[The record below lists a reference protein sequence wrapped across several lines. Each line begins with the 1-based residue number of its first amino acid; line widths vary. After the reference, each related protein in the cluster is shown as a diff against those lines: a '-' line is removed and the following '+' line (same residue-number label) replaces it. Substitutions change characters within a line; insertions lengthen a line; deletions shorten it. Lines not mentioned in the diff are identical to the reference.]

1 MKLRPFLRFLIFC
14 GEPIHYNCSKIIVM
28 NKSRFQDAYVLLR
41 AAMCQFRASCIEKH
55 GHSSRRSKKR
65 GADFLLGAGAD
76 DSLIRG
82 GDNRNQCTSMM
93 VISLA
98 RGSSIRVSGRFD
110 RCKPTAVIGRTS
122 SECDSPTCVEP
133 TASFGLDA
141 KFFTGVASVYRDGCE
156 QSLE

>member
-1 MKLRPFLRFLIFC
+1 MPK
-14 GEPIHYNCSKIIVM
+14 
-28 NKSRFQDAYVLLR
+28 LLR
-41 AAMCQFRASCIEKH
+41 AAMCQFRARCTKNTVIH
-55 GHSSRRSKKR
+55 ARRSKKR
-65 GADFLLGAGAD
+65 GADFLLAGAGAD